1 MDFTPNEQHQM
12 IRESV
17 RKICS
22 NYDGRYWERCD
33 SKHEFPWEFHKALVA
48 GGFAGVTIPE
58 EYGGAGL
65 GITEAAIV
73 LEEVAASGAAINGC
87 TVVHGGIFGMEP
99 VVRFGTEELKRRI
112 LPKVASGDLHVA
124 FGITE
129 PNAGVDTSQISTRAR
144 REGDYYIVSGA
155 KVWTSKALE
164 SDKVLL
170 LVRTKSQQE
179 CTSKMDGMTLLLA
192 DLQVP
197 EVTITPIP
205 KGGRNAVA
213 SCETVYD
220 NLKVPVGDLVGKENE
235 GFKCLVPGLNS
246 ERILVAA
253 EAVGT
258 GRAALDKAVEYAK
271 ERIVFGRPIG
281 QNQAIS
287 HPLAKAYAQLKV
299 ASLAIQEACWRIDNG
314 MSCGE
319 EANIAK
325 YLAAEAGFFAAD
337 RAMQTLGGY
346 GMAEEFG
353 VVRYWREVR
362 IAQLG
367 PVPQEMILN
376 YISEHVLGLPR
387 SY

>member
-1 MDFTPNEQHQM
+1 MDFTPNEEHQM
-12 IRESV
+12 IRDSV

-22 NYDGRYWERCD
+22 DFTGEYWAKCD
-33 SKHEFPWEFHKALVA
+33 NEHKFPWEFHRALAA
-48 GGFAGVTIPE
+48 GGWAGVAIPE
-58 EYGGAGL
+58 QYGGAGL
-65 GITEAAIV
+65 GVTEAAIV

-99 VVRFGTEELKRRI
+99 VVRFGSEEMKQRI
-112 LPKVASGDLHVA
+112 LPRVAAGELHIA
-124 FGITE
+124 FGVTE
-129 PNAGVDTSQISTRAR
+129 PNAGVDTSKIITRAR
-144 REGDYYIVSGA
+144 REGDHYIVNGA

-170 LVRTKSQQE
+170 LVRTKPAEE
-179 CTSKMDGMTLLLA
+179 CRSRFDGLTLLLA

-220 NLKVPVGDLVGKENE
+220 NLRVPVADIVGKENE
-235 GFKCLVPGLNS
+235 GFKCLLPGLNA

-258 GRAALDKAVEYAK
+258 GRAALDKAVAYAK
-271 ERIVFGRPIG
+271 ERIVFDRPIG
-281 QNQAIS
+281 KNQAIA
-287 HPLAKAYAQLKV
+287 HPLAKAYARLKV
-299 ASLAIQEACWRIDNG
+299 ASLAIQEACWRIDNN

-325 YLAAEAGFFAAD
+325 YMGAEAGFYAAD

-346 GMAEEFG
+346 GMAEEYG

-376 YISEHVLGLPR
+376 YIAEHVLELPR

>member
-1 MDFTPNEQHQM
+1 MDFSPNEEHQM
-12 IRESV
+12 IRDSV
-17 RKICS
+17 RKICADFD
-22 NYDGRYWERCD
+22 NDYWMKCD
-33 SKHEFPWEFHKALVA
+33 REHLFPWDFHKALAA
-48 GGFAGVTIPE
+48 GGWAGVAIPE
-58 EYGGAGL
+58 QYGGAGL
-65 GITEAAIV
+65 GVTEAAIV

-99 VVRFGTEELKRRI
+99 VVRFGSEEMKQRI
-112 LPKVASGDLHVA
+112 LPKVAAGELHIA

-129 PNAGVDTSQISTRAR
+129 PNAGVDTSKIITRAT
-144 REGDYYIVSGA
+144 REGDHYIVNGA

-170 LVRTKSQQE
+170 LVRTKPIEE
-179 CTSKMDGMTLLLA
+179 CKYKMDGMTLLLA

-197 EVTITPIP
+197 EVTITPIA

-220 NLKVPVGDLVGKENE
+220 NLKVPVTDIVGKENE
-235 GFKCLVPGLNS
+235 GFKCLLPGLNS

-253 EAVGT
+253 ESVGT
-258 GRAALDKAVEYAK
+258 GRVALEKAIKYAK
-271 ERIVFGRPIG
+271 ERIVFDRPIG
-281 QNQAIS
+281 KNQAIA

-299 ASLAIQEACWRIDNG
+299 ASLAIKEACWRIDNN
-314 MSCGE
+314 MSCAE

-325 YLAAEAGFFAAD
+325 YLAAEAGFYAAD

-346 GMAEEFG
+346 GMAEEYG
-353 VVRYWREVR
+353 VCRYWREVR

-376 YISEHVLGLPR
+376 HISEHVLGLPR